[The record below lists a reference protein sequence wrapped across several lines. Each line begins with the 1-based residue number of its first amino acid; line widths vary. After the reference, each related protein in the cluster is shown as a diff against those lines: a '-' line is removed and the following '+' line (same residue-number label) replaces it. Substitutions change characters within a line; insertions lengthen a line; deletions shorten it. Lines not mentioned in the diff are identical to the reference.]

1 MDVGP
6 HGLFPVTGRAGIGS
20 LRGMRFTFV
29 LLCLVLSGCRGSS
42 DGGEECFRAITC
54 RTSCGGPITK
64 SGCDSCGP
72 GEVDDDTCPKDAGSD
87 AAGDASDSG
96 TTDSGT
102 TTDAGA
108 GCAPSAWPT
117 AGNTGIPAGT
127 PTLTVI
133 KADQHTTKDGQ
144 VFDAVELQG
153 RLYVDHK
160 NVIIRRSRLVG
171 DQYYAVYTTIDD
183 SKLTIENSD
192 IVGGVLL
199 TNGFVGRRNHLHAAT
214 GATRDDGWIFSASDV
229 LLEDNLIDGL
239 VGDPGAH
246 LDGIQ
251 IMGGSRIVLRHNWIE
266 AKSPPISGGGV
277 NAAIFF
283 APDKGA
289 IADVTV
295 ECNML
300 IEKDGYYPL
309 RIDAKAPIVVR
320 KNRWQKGHLGAPVL
334 NSGDAVTTWEDNAYD
349 DGTVIPKP

>member
-1 MDVGP
+1 
-6 HGLFPVTGRAGIGS
+6 
-20 LRGMRFTFV
+20 MRPI
-29 LLCLVLSGCRGSS
+29 LVLAVLTVIGCGSS
-42 DGGEECFRAITC
+42 ESSNSSADATPDITECFYATTC
-54 RTSCGGPITK
+54 RSSCDGPITH
-64 SGCDSCGP
+64 SGCGVTCGP
-72 GEVDDDTCPKDAGSD
+72 GEVDQITCHSD
-87 AAGDASDSG
+87 AA
-96 TTDSGT
+96 TDGANEAA
-102 TTDAGA
+102 TDAKPSEA
-108 GCAPSAWPT
+108 GTECVPSSWPT
-117 AGNTGIPAGT
+117 AATTGIPAGT

-133 KADQHTTKDGQ
+133 ADSKHTEKDGQ
-144 VFDAVELQG
+144 ILDAVELQG

-160 NVIIRRSRLVG
+160 NVVIRRSRLIG
-171 DQYYAVYTTIDD
+171 DMYYAVYTTIAD
-183 SKLTIENSD
+183 SNLTIEDSD

-199 TNGFVGRRNHLHAAT
+199 TDHFVGRRNHLHAPA
-214 GATRDDGWIFSASDV
+214 GGTRDDGWIFAASDV

-239 VGDPGAH
+239 IGDMGAH

-283 APDKGA
+283 APDKGP

-309 RIDAKAPIVVR
+309 RIDSKAPIVVR

-334 NSGDAVTTWEDNAYD
+334 ITGDAVTTWEDNAYD
-349 DGTVIPKP
+349 DGEVIPKP